1 MTQITIIRTCK
12 EQGTK
17 EEVSIEYAVEKLNGY
32 WIETEIAEG
41 LMNGEEFF
49 TPYETYKLKK

>member
-32 WIETEIAEG
+32 WIETKIAEG